1 LSQVQKGEEHVPV
14 KSFLRY
20 LEIEDESLKSL
31 TMPSAILSDGGLL
44 TIPIYAVTAMSLNQ
58 SYHLPPLGTSGSKAI
73 VSTHDDTLSLSGVLV
88 GYERFAWKLS
98 LETLAESARRGS
110 ALEAYSGGRLS
121 GLILVTSM
129 TIRTD
134 IHIQSLSFSA
144 SAARRDTLE
153 VSISFVHLP
162 RPGALGKLIDLASL
176 GVASLADWKG
186 N

>member
-1 LSQVQKGEEHVPV
+1 MPS

-20 LEIEDESLKSL
+20 LEAI
-31 TMPSAILSDGGLL
+31 PSAVVWDGGVLL
-44 TIPIYAVTAMSLNQ
+44 IPIWAVTAISLNQ

-110 ALEAYSGGRLS
+110 ALEAYSGGQLS
-121 GLILVTSM
+121 GLVLVTSM

-144 SAARRDTLE
+144 SAARRDALD

-162 RPGALGKLIDLASL
+162 RPAVLGKLMDVASL
-176 GVASLADWKG
+176 GVASLADWVG